1 LGQRSETCQ
10 EVFHVFLTG
19 LFHWKLDTTDTR
31 TYSIKPEDYP
41 RLPLFNPKS
50 EGKCVYLNQ
59 VFWLALDDAF
69 SWRSMSA
76 LSCDSVE
83 DIETL
88 AESQY
93 PSVQA
98 TKSGAAL
105 KAVPKLSKHLVA
117 YMEGLLAVSP
127 YVNGPFDSRAKGVAE
142 AVAAAA
148 LSDLNQL
155 ANEPYMAYLKR
166 KLGGWYREA
175 PRPARKQP
183 AVDADE
189 PAPAAGDQEEA
200 TEADAPSGG
209 GDGRGFVLD

>member
-1 LGQRSETCQ
+1 M
-10 EVFHVFLTG
+10 FHVFLTG
-19 LFHWKLDTTDTR
+19 LFHWKLDTTDTW

-41 RLPLFNPKS
+41 RLPLFMPKP
-50 EGKCVYLNQ
+50 EGKCVYLNE

-69 SWRSMSA
+69 SWRSIST

-117 YMEGLLAVSP
+117 YMEGLLTVSP
-127 YVNGPFDSRAKGVAE
+127 YVNGPFDSRAKGVTE

-148 LSDLNQL
+148 LSARDLN
-155 ANEPYMAYLKR
+155 R
-166 KLGGWYREA
+166 V
-175 PRPARKQP
+175 RKQIP
-183 AVDADE
+183 
-189 PAPAAGDQEEA
+189 
-200 TEADAPSGG
+200 
-209 GDGRGFVLD
+209 